1 MNTLNNKQLKE
12 MIENTKGRIFVAN
25 FIKATGEQRKMVC
38 RLGVRKSLTGT
49 GRSYTKENLVTVYD
63 MVNHAYRNINLN
75 TLIDFKCGKVE
86 WKGGSK

>member
-38 RLGVRKSLTGT
+38 RLGVRKGLTGV
-49 GRSYTKENLVTVYD
+49 GKRYIRDNLVTVYD
-63 MVNHAYRNINLN
+63 MVNHGYRTINLE
-75 TLIDFKCGKVE
+75 TMKDFKCGKTV
-86 WKGGSK
+86 WQNK

>member
-38 RLGVRKSLTGT
+38 RLGVRKGLTGK
-49 GRSYTKENLVTVYD
+49 GKSYEKENLVTVYD
-63 MVNHAYRNINLN
+63 MVNHSYRNINLN
-75 TLIDFKCGKVE
+75 TLIDFKCGKTV
-86 WKGGSK
+86 WQNK

>member
-38 RLGVRKSLTGT
+38 RLGVRKGLTGT

-63 MVNHAYRNINLN
+63 MVNHGYRTINLETMKN
-75 TLIDFKCGKVE
+75 FKCGKKV
-86 WKGGSK
+86 WQNK